1 MKRNL
6 DEIRQKN
13 LAGKRDIHNKPP
25 SAFKRP
31 AFNKVDERYR
41 SAYDEQVILAQKEK
55 DVTINNIF
63 IEKNRQLFVF

>member
-13 LAGKRDIHNKPP
+13 LAGKRDIHNKPA

-31 AFNKVDERYR
+31 AFNKVISIRFLYFTICLV
-41 SAYDEQVILAQKEK
+41 YLA
-55 DVTINNIF
+55 DC
-63 IEKNRQLFVF
+63 R

>member
-1 MKRNL
+1 MKGAAAAINPKIGHVAEMNRNL

-31 AFNKVDERYR
+31 AFNKVISIRFLY
-41 SAYDEQVILAQKEK
+41 
-55 DVTINNIF
+55 F
-63 IEKNRQLFVF
+63 IICLVHVADWR